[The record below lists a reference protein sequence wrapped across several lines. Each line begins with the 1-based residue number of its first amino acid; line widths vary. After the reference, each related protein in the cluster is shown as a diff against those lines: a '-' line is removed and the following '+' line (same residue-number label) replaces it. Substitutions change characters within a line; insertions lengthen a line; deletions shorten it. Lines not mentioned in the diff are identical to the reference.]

1 MGLDWNDPQG
11 ILREVSAMKNKT
23 KHVLDFIMSVMLLFL
38 MAYQV
43 TGEKAHEWLGI
54 AMFVVVVAHNLLNL
68 KWYSVLFKG
77 RYPFL
82 RIIRT
87 AVNVLL
93 FGAMLGTMVSGI
105 LLNSYI
111 FPLSIHGTMAV
122 ARVLHL
128 AGSYWCFVLM
138 GIHLGLHW
146 SIVVSILS
154 GKKTAQSGVKTTVII
169 LLRIVALAVA
179 AYGGYCFICT
189 DIFTYMT
196 FQTHFVFLDYE
207 RTPALVLGD
216 QLAMMGTWVFLS
228 YYFIKIAQCFSRLG
242 KRGKV
247 QRGE

>member
-1 MGLDWNDPQG
+1 
-11 ILREVSAMKNKT
+11 MKNKT
-23 KHVLDFIMSVMLLFL
+23 KHILDFVMSVMLLFL

-87 AVNVLL
+87 VVNVLL
-93 FGAMLGTMVSGI
+93 FVAMLGTMVSGI

-111 FPLSIHGTMAV
+111 FPLAIHGTMAV

-146 SIVVSILS
+146 SIVVSIFGKRTFPS
-154 GKKTAQSGVKTTVII
+154 GAKTTVTI
-169 LLRIVALAVA
+169 LLRIVAVA
-179 AYGGYCFICT
+179 AAVYGGYCFISA

-207 RTPALVLGD
+207 RAPALVLGD
-216 QLAMMGTWVFLS
+216 QFAMMGTWVFLS
-228 YYFIKIAQCFSRLG
+228 YYFTKISQCFSRVG
-242 KRGKV
+242 KRSKV